1 MIPAS
6 GSSGPLVSGAGLDEA
21 PAAAHPRTEL
31 DNELS
36 SPLRLSI
43 VAALSRVGEAEFAAV
58 RDAVETNDAELSRQ
72 VTRLEKAGYLD
83 VTKRRSGRYAKTWLA
98 LTAEGLA
105 VFKAHVDA
113 LRRITG

>member
-1 MIPAS
+1 MTDRDAGPAT
-6 GSSGPLVSGAGLDEA
+6 ALDATPA
-21 PAAAHPRTEL
+21 PHPRTEL
-31 DNELS
+31 DAELS
-36 SPLRLSI
+36 APLRLSI

-72 VTRLEKAGYLD
+72 VSRLEKAGYLE
-83 VTKRRSGRYAKTWLA
+83 VSKQRSGRYAKTWLS

-105 VFKAHVDA
+105 VFRGHVDA